1 MKWINLLLDVLDD
14 VERVYGKQYA
24 YEFLVSVL
32 EFMDT
37 KRLVTTG
44 DTKLDLLVNMTGL
57 YLLDEKILE
66 GES

>member
-1 MKWINLLLDVLDD
+1 MKWIDSLLDVLDD

-44 DTKLDLLVNMTGL
+44 DIKLDLLVNMTGL

>member
-37 KRLVTTG
+37 KILVTTG

-66 GES
+66 GEN